1 MKFSI
6 FLNPQIPGSGWSNE
20 ENAVAKRPIGRDVES
35 YQKLLHEVREIAVH
49 ADQIGFDALMMTE
62 HHFHSEGFEFSVNP
76 LMFLTD
82 LAARTE
88 RILLAPLGLVL
99 PAWDPIRAA
108 EDVALLDHFCKG
120 RLRLGVARGYQNRW
134 MNVLGQRWN
143 AAAARSDGSASDTRN
158 FDVFGEVLK
167 IMKMAWAEDNLRYKS
182 DVLDYEV
189 PAPFDTGIEGWPAQ
203 EWTKKF
209 GAPGEID
216 ENGVIQSISVCP
228 KPYQNPH
235 PELWQPFTV
244 SDRSV
249 VRAAQEGILPWM
261 FTPNPDEHAAK
272 AKLYQDECAK
282 MGLDYKLG
290 EHTGILKIIG
300 MADTREEAIAT
311 YGKGMQKDF
320 ASFFGPFGYL
330 EVLRKKD
337 DDKYK
342 PISAEKGDFKRM
354 NDVEMALLGTP
365 DDVKRGIQRM
375 LDRMPDL
382 EWFGL
387 FMQGQQGVLPLDTV
401 KRNLEMFATKVIPE
415 FQD

>member
-1 MKFSI
+1 VKFSI
-6 FLNPQIPGSGWSNE
+6 FLNPQIPGSGYSAE
-20 ENAVAKRPIGRDVES
+20 ANATAKRPIGRDVES
-35 YQKLLHEVREIAVH
+35 YQKLLDEVREIAVL

-88 RILLAPLGLVL
+88 RILLAPLGIVL

-108 EDVALLDHFCKG
+108 EDVALLDHFSKG
-120 RLRLGVARGYQNRW
+120 RLRLGVARGYQSRW
-134 MNVLGQRWN
+134 MNVLGQRWQ
-143 AAAARSDGSASDTRN
+143 AAAARSDGSQSDNHN
-158 FDVFGEVLK
+158 FDVFGEILH
-167 IMKMAWAEDNLRYKS
+167 IMKLAWTQETVRYRG
-182 DVLDYEV
+182 DVLDYQV
-189 PAPFDTGIEGWPAQ
+189 PYPYEGIEGWPASD
-203 EWTKKF
+203 WTRTF

-216 ENGVIQSISVCP
+216 DDGVIRAVSVCP

-235 PELWQPFTV
+235 PELWQPFTI

-249 VRAAQEGILPWM
+249 IRAAQEDILPWM

-272 AKLYQDECAK
+272 ARLYQEESAK
-282 MGLDYKLG
+282 HGRHYKLG

-300 MADTREEAIAT
+300 MADTREEAVAT

-320 ASFFGPFGYL
+320 AAFFGPFGYL
-330 EVLRKKD
+330 EVLRKKED
-337 DDKYK
+337 DRHQ
-342 PISAEKGDFKRM
+342 PISPEKGDFKRM
-354 NDVEMALLGTP
+354 NEVELALLGGP

-387 FMQGQQGVLPLDTV
+387 FMQGQQGVLPIETV

-415 FQD
+415 FHD

>member
-6 FLNPQIPGSGWSNE
+6 FLNPQIPGSGFNDE
-20 ENAVAKRPIGRDVES
+20 ENAKARRPIGRDTES
-35 YQKLLHEVREIAVH
+35 YQRLLHEVREIAVH

-108 EDVALLDHFCKG
+108 EDVALLDQFCQG
-120 RLRLGVARGYQNRW
+120 RLRLGVARGYQKRW
-134 MNVLGQRWN
+134 MDVLGQRWH
-143 AAAARSDGSASDTRN
+143 ASATASDGGVKDNRN
-158 FDVFGEVLK
+158 FDVFGEILK
-167 IMKMAWAEDNLRYKS
+167 IMKLAWAEDNLQYKS
-182 DVLDYEV
+182 DVIDYQV
-189 PAPFDTGIEGWPAQ
+189 PYPVEGMEGWAVP
-203 EWTKKF
+203 EWTRTF

-216 ENGVIQSISVCP
+216 DEGVLRSVSVCP
-228 KPYQNPH
+228 RPYQSPH
-235 PELWQPFTV
+235 PELWQPFTI

-249 VRAAQEGILPWM
+249 VRAAQEDILPWM
-261 FTPNPDEHAAK
+261 FTPNPDEHAKK
-272 AKLYQDECAK
+272 AKLYQDEAAK
-282 MGLDYKLG
+282 AGRNYKLG
-290 EHTGILKIIG
+290 EHTGILKVVG
-300 MADTREEAIAT
+300 MADSAEEAIAT
-311 YGKGMQKDF
+311 YGKAMTKDF
-320 ASFFGPFGYL
+320 AAFFGPFGYL
-330 EVLRKKD
+330 EVLRKKE
-337 DDKYK
+337 DDKST
-342 PISAEKGDFKRM
+342 PISPKKGDYKRM
-354 NDVEMALLGTP
+354 NEVELALLGTP

-387 FMQGQQGVLPLDTV
+387 FMTGQQGVLPLDTV

>member
-1 MKFSI
+1 VKFSI
-6 FLNPQIPGSGWSNE
+6 FLNPQIPGSGYAAE

-35 YQKLLHEVREIAVH
+35 YQKLLDEVREIAVF
-49 ADQIGFDALMMTE
+49 ADQLGFNALMMTE

-88 RILLAPLGLVL
+88 NILLAPLGLVL

-108 EDVALLDHFCKG
+108 EDVALLDHFSKG

-134 MNVLGQRWN
+134 MNVLGQRWK
-143 AAAARSDGSASDTRN
+143 AAATGMPGGADDNRN

-167 IMKMAWAEDNLRYKS
+167 IMKMAWAQDTLRYKS

-189 PAPFDTGIEGWPAQ
+189 PAPFETGIEGWPAQ
-203 EWTKKF
+203 EWTRKF
-209 GAPGEID
+209 GAPGELD
-216 ENGVIQSISVCP
+216 ENGVVQAISVCP

-235 PELWQPFTV
+235 PELWQPFTI

-249 VRAAQEGILPWM
+249 KRAAQEGILPWM
-261 FTPNPDEHAAK
+261 FTPNPDDHAAK
-272 AKLYQDECAK
+272 AKLYQEECAK
-282 MGLDYKLG
+282 LGIQYGLG
-290 EHTGILKIIG
+290 EHTGILKIVG
-300 MADTREEAIAT
+300 MADTREEAIET
-311 YGKGMQKDF
+311 YGKSMHQDF
-320 ASFFGPFGYL
+320 AKFFGPFGYL
-330 EVLRKKD
+330 EVLRKKE
-337 DDKYK
+337 DDKRELIT
-342 PISAEKGDFKRM
+342 PERGDFKRM
-354 NDVEMALLGTP
+354 NEVEMALLGTP

-375 LDRMPDL
+375 VDRMPDL
-382 EWFGL
+382 EWFGM

-401 KRNLEMFATKVIPE
+401 KRNLEMFATKVMPE

>member
-6 FLNPQIPGSGWSNE
+6 FLNPQIPGSGFSAE
-20 ENAVAKRPIGRDVES
+20 ENAKARRPIGRDVES
-35 YQKLLHEVREIAVH
+35 YQRLLHEVREIAVH

-88 RILLAPLGLVL
+88 RILFAPLGLVL

-108 EDVALLDHFCKG
+108 EDVALLDQFCKG
-120 RLRLGVARGYQNRW
+120 RLRLGVARGYQSRW
-134 MNVLGQRWN
+134 ANVLGQRWQ
-143 AAAARSDGSASDTRN
+143 AAAARSDGSQTDTRN
-158 FDVFGEVLK
+158 FDVFGEILH
-167 IMKMAWAEDNLRYKS
+167 IMKLAWTQDTLKYKS
-182 DVLDYEV
+182 DVVDYEV
-189 PAPFDTGIEGWPAQ
+189 PFPHEGIEGWPAA
-203 EWTKKF
+203 EWTRTF

-216 ENGVIQSISVCP
+216 EEGVIRAVSVCP
-228 KPYQNPH
+228 KPYQDPH
-235 PELWQPFTV
+235 PELWQPFTI

-249 VRAAQEGILPWM
+249 IRAAQEDILPWM

-272 AKLYQDECAK
+272 AKLYQEEAAK
-282 MGLDYKLG
+282 HGRDYKLG

-311 YGKGMQKDF
+311 YGQGMQKDF
-320 ASFFGPFGYL
+320 AAFFGPFGYL
-330 EVLRKKD
+330 EVLRQKE
-337 DDKYK
+337 DDKHQ
-342 PISAEKGDFKRM
+342 PISPEKGDFKRM
-354 NDVEMALLGTP
+354 NDVEMALLGGP

-401 KRNLEMFATKVIPE
+401 KRNLELFATKVIPE
-415 FQD
+415 FHD

>member
-1 MKFSI
+1 VKFSI
-6 FLNPQIPGSGWSNE
+6 FLNPQIPGSGFSAE
-20 ENAVAKRPIGRDVES
+20 ANAKARRPIGRDVES
-35 YQKLLHEVREIAVH
+35 YQKLLDEVREIAVL
-49 ADQIGFDALMMTE
+49 ADQIGIDALMMTE

-108 EDVALLDHFCKG
+108 EDVALLDHFSKG
-120 RLRLGVARGYQNRW
+120 RLRLGVARGYQSRW
-134 MNVLGQRWN
+134 MNVLGQRWR
-143 AAAARSDGSASDTRN
+143 AAAARSDGSRSDDRN
-158 FDVFGEVLK
+158 FDVFGEILH
-167 IMKMAWAEDNLRYKS
+167 IMKLAWTQDTLRYRG
-182 DVLDYEV
+182 DVLDYQV
-189 PAPFDTGIEGWPAQ
+189 PYPHEGIEGWPAA
-203 EWTKKF
+203 EWTRTF

-216 ENGVIQSISVCP
+216 EDGVIRAVSVCP

-235 PELWQPFTV
+235 PELWQPFTI

-249 VRAAQEGILPWM
+249 VRAAQENILPWM

-272 AKLYQDECAK
+272 ARLYQEESAK
-282 MGLDYKLG
+282 HGRHYRLG
-290 EHTGILKIIG
+290 EHTGILKIVG

-320 ASFFGPFGYL
+320 AAFFGPFGYL

-337 DDKYK
+337 DDSHQ
-342 PISAEKGDFKRM
+342 PISPEKGDFARM
-354 NDVEMALLGTP
+354 NEVELALLGGP

-387 FMQGQQGVLPLDTV
+387 FMQGQQGVLPLETV
-401 KRNLEMFATKVIPE
+401 KRNLELFATKVIPA
-415 FQD
+415 FHD

>member
-1 MKFSI
+1 VKFSI
-6 FLNPQIPGSGWSNE
+6 FLNPQIPGSGYSAE
-20 ENAVAKRPIGRDVES
+20 ANATAKRPIGRDVES
-35 YQKLLHEVREIAVH
+35 YQKLLDEVREIAVL

-88 RILLAPLGLVL
+88 RILLAPLGIVL

-108 EDVALLDHFCKG
+108 EDVALLDHFSKG
-120 RLRLGVARGYQNRW
+120 RLRLGVARGYQSRW
-134 MNVLGQRWN
+134 MNVLGQRWQ
-143 AAAARSDGSASDTRN
+143 AAAARSDGSRSDNRN
-158 FDVFGEVLK
+158 FDVFGEILH
-167 IMKMAWAEDNLRYKS
+167 IMKLAWTQETVKYRS
-182 DVLDYEV
+182 DVLDYQV
-189 PAPFDTGIEGWPAQ
+189 PYPYEGIEGWPAAD
-203 EWTKKF
+203 WTKTF

-216 ENGVIQSISVCP
+216 ESGVIRAVSVCP
-228 KPYQNPH
+228 KPYQSPH
-235 PELWQPFTV
+235 PELWQPFTI

-249 VRAAQEGILPWM
+249 IRAAQENILPWM
-261 FTPNPDEHAAK
+261 FTPNPDDHAAK
-272 AKLYQDECAK
+272 ARLYQEESAK
-282 MGLDYKLG
+282 HGRHYKLG

-300 MADTREEAIAT
+300 MADTRAEAIAT

-320 ASFFGPFGYL
+320 AAFFGPFGYL
-330 EVLRKKD
+330 EVLRKKED
-337 DDKYK
+337 DAHQ
-342 PISAEKGDFKRM
+342 PISPEKGDFKRM
-354 NDVEMALLGTP
+354 NEVELALLGGP

-387 FMQGQQGVLPLDTV
+387 FMQGQQGVLPIDTV
-401 KRNLEMFATKVIPE
+401 KRNLELFATKVIPE

>member
-6 FLNPQIPGSGWSNE
+6 FLNPQIPGSGYSQE
-20 ENAVAKRPIGRDVES
+20 DNAVAKRPIGRDVES
-35 YQKLLHEVREIAVH
+35 YQALLHEVREIAVH

-88 RILLAPLGLVL
+88 RILLAPLGIVL

-108 EDVALLDHFCKG
+108 EDVALLDHFSKG

-134 MNVLGQRWN
+134 MNVLGQRWH

-167 IMKMAWAEDNLRYKS
+167 IMKMAWTQDSLRYKS

-189 PAPFDTGIEGWPAQ
+189 PSPYEGIEGWPAL

-209 GAPGEID
+209 GAPGEVD
-216 ENGVIQSISVCP
+216 EQGRIHAVSVGP
-228 KPYQNPH
+228 KPYQNPY
-235 PELWQPFTV
+235 PELWQPFTI

-249 VRAAQEGILPWM
+249 IRAAQEDILPWM

-272 AKLYQDECAK
+272 ARLYQEESAK
-282 MGLDYKLG
+282 CGRDYKLG
-290 EHTGILKIIG
+290 EHTGILKIVG

-320 ASFFGPFGYL
+320 AAFFGPFGYL
-330 EVLRKKD
+330 EVLRKQE
-337 DDKYK
+337 DDKHK
-342 PISAEKGDFKRM
+342 PISPEKGDYKRM
-354 NDVEMALLGTP
+354 NEVEMALLGGP

-401 KRNLEMFATKVIPE
+401 KRNLELFATKVIPE
-415 FQD
+415 FAD

>member
-6 FLNPQIPGSGWSNE
+6 FLNPQIPGSGYSQE
-20 ENAVAKRPIGRDVES
+20 DNAVARRPIGRDVES
-35 YQKLLHEVREIAVH
+35 YQALLHEVREIAVH

-88 RILLAPLGLVL
+88 RILLAPLGIVL

-108 EDVALLDHFCKG
+108 EDVALLDHFSRG

-134 MNVLGQRWN
+134 MNVLGQRWH

-167 IMKMAWAEDNLRYKS
+167 IMKMAWTQDTLRYKS

-189 PAPFDTGIEGWPAQ
+189 PSPYEGIEGWPAL

-209 GAPGEID
+209 GAPGEVD
-216 ENGVIQSISVCP
+216 EQGRIHAVSVGP
-228 KPYQNPH
+228 KPYQNPY
-235 PELWQPFTV
+235 PELWQPFTI

-249 VRAAQEGILPWM
+249 IRAAQEDILPWM

-272 AKLYQDECAK
+272 ARLYQEESAK
-282 MGLDYKLG
+282 CGRNYKLG
-290 EHTGILKIIG
+290 EHTGILKIVG

-320 ASFFGPFGYL
+320 AAFFGPFGYL
-330 EVLRKKD
+330 EVLRKQE
-337 DDKYK
+337 DDKHK
-342 PISAEKGDFKRM
+342 PISPEKGDFKRM
-354 NDVEMALLGTP
+354 NEVEMALLGGP

-401 KRNLEMFATKVIPE
+401 KRNLELFATKVIPE
-415 FQD
+415 FAD

>member
-6 FLNPQIPGSGWSNE
+6 FLNPQIPGSGYSSE

-35 YQKLLHEVREIAVH
+35 YQALLHEVREIAIH

-88 RILLAPLGLVL
+88 RILLAPLGIVL

-108 EDVALLDHFCKG
+108 EDVALLDHFSRG

-134 MNVLGQRWN
+134 MNVLGQRWH

-167 IMKMAWAEDNLRYKS
+167 IMKMAWTQDTLRYKS

-189 PAPFDTGIEGWPAQ
+189 PSPYDGIEGWPAL
-203 EWTKKF
+203 EWTRTF
-209 GAPGEID
+209 GAPGEVDDQGRIHA
-216 ENGVIQSISVCP
+216 ISVGP
-228 KPYQNPH
+228 KPYQNPY
-235 PELWQPFTV
+235 PELWQPFTI

-249 VRAAQEGILPWM
+249 IRAAQEDILPWM
-261 FTPNPDEHAAK
+261 FTPNPDDHAAK
-272 AKLYQDECAK
+272 AKLYQEESAK
-282 MGLDYKLG
+282 CGRDYKLG
-290 EHTGILKIIG
+290 EHTGILKIVG

-311 YGKGMQKDF
+311 YGHGMQKDF
-320 ASFFGPFGYL
+320 AAFFGPFGYL
-330 EVLRKKD
+330 EVLRKQE
-337 DDKYK
+337 DDKHK
-342 PISAEKGDFKRM
+342 PISPEKGDFKRM
-354 NDVEMALLGTP
+354 NEVEMALLGGP

-401 KRNLEMFATKVIPE
+401 KRNLELFATKVIPE
-415 FQD
+415 FAD

>member
-1 MKFSI
+1 VKFSI
-6 FLNPQIPGSGWSNE
+6 FLNPQIPGSGFSAE
-20 ENAVAKRPIGRDVES
+20 ENAKARRPIGRDVES

-108 EDVALLDHFCKG
+108 EDVALLDQFCKG
-120 RLRLGVARGYQNRW
+120 RLRLGVARGYQSRW
-134 MNVLGQRWN
+134 ANVLGQRWH
-143 AAAARSDGSASDTRN
+143 AAAARSDGSQTDTRN
-158 FDVFGEVLK
+158 FDVFGEILH
-167 IMKMAWAEDNLRYKS
+167 IMKLAWTQDTLKYKS
-182 DVLDYEV
+182 DVIDYEV
-189 PAPFDTGIEGWPAQ
+189 PFPHEGIEGWPAA
-203 EWTKKF
+203 EWTRTF

-216 ENGVIQSISVCP
+216 EEGVLRAVSVCP

-235 PELWQPFTV
+235 PELWQPFTI

-249 VRAAQEGILPWM
+249 IRAAQENILPWM

-272 AKLYQDECAK
+272 AKLYQEEAAK
-282 MGLDYKLG
+282 HGRDYKLG

-320 ASFFGPFGYL
+320 AAFFGPFGYL
-330 EVLRKKD
+330 EVLRQKE
-337 DDKYK
+337 DDKHQ
-342 PISAEKGDFKRM
+342 PISPEKGDFRRM
-354 NDVEMALLGTP
+354 NEVEMALLGGP

-401 KRNLEMFATKVIPE
+401 KRNLELFATKVIPE
-415 FQD
+415 FHD

>member
-6 FLNPQIPGSGWSNE
+6 FLNPQIPGSGWAAE

-35 YQKLLHEVREIAVH
+35 YQNLLNEVREIAVL
-49 ADQIGFDALMMTE
+49 ADQVGFHALMMTE

-88 RILLAPLGLVL
+88 RILLAPLGIVL

-108 EDVALLDHFCKG
+108 EDVALLDHFSKG

-134 MNVLGQRWN
+134 MQVLGQRWD
-143 AAAARSDGSASDTRN
+143 AVAARSDGSATDNRN

-167 IMKMAWAEDNLRYKS
+167 IMKLAWSEDLLRYKS

-189 PAPFDTGIEGWPAQ
+189 PRPFSGIEGWPAQ
-203 EWTKKF
+203 DWTKKF
-209 GAPGEID
+209 GTPGEID
-216 ENGVIQSISVCP
+216 DDGVIQGISVCP
-228 KPYQNPH
+228 KPYQYPH

-249 VRAAQEGILPWM
+249 IRAAQEGILPWM
-261 FTPNPDEHAAK
+261 FTPNPDEHAKK

-282 MGLDYKLG
+282 LGKIYKLG
-290 EHTGILKIIG
+290 EHTGILKIVG
-300 MADTREEAIAT
+300 MADTKEEAIET
-311 YGKGMQKDF
+311 FGKGMQKDF

-330 EVLRKKD
+330 EVLRKKE
-337 DDKYK
+337 DDKFK

-401 KRNLEMFATKVIPE
+401 KRNLEMFAEHVIPE
-415 FQD
+415 FSD

>member
-6 FLNPQIPGSGWSNE
+6 FLNPQIPGSGYAAE
-20 ENAVAKRPIGRDVES
+20 ENAKARRPIGRDTES
-35 YQKLLHEVREIAVH
+35 YQRLLHEVREIAVH

-62 HHFHSEGFEFSVNP
+62 HHFHSEGMEFSVNP

-108 EDVALLDHFCKG
+108 EDVALLDQFSKG

-134 MNVLGQRWN
+134 MNVLGQRWR

-167 IMKMAWAEDNLRYKS
+167 IMKLAWTQETLRYKS
-182 DVLDYEV
+182 DVLDYQV
-189 PAPFDTGIEGWPAQ
+189 PNPYEGIEGWPAQ
-203 EWTKKF
+203 EWTRTF
-209 GAPGEID
+209 GAPGELD
-216 ENGVIQSISVCP
+216 DQGRVQAVSVCP
-228 KPYQNPH
+228 RPYQEPY
-235 PELWQPFTV
+235 PELWQPFTI

-249 VRAAQEGILPWM
+249 IRAAQEDILPWM
-261 FTPNPDEHAAK
+261 FTPNPDDHAAK
-272 AKLYQDECAK
+272 AKLYQEESAK
-282 MGLDYKLG
+282 HGRHYKLG
-290 EHTGILKIIG
+290 EHTGILKIVGI
-300 MADTREEAIAT
+300 ADTTEEAVNTFGRSIP
-311 YGKGMQKDF
+311 KDF
-320 ASFFGPFGYL
+320 AAFFGPFGYL
-330 EVLRKKD
+330 EVLRKKED
-337 DDKYK
+337 EKHK
-342 PISAEKGDFKRM
+342 PISPEKGDAKRM
-354 NDVEMALLGTP
+354 KDVEMALFGTP

-387 FMQGQQGVLPLDTV
+387 YMQGQQGVLPLDTV
-401 KRNLEMFATKVIPE
+401 KRNLELFATKVIPE
-415 FQD
+415 FQ

>member
-1 MKFSI
+1 
-6 FLNPQIPGSGWSNE
+6 
-20 ENAVAKRPIGRDVES
+20 
-35 YQKLLHEVREIAVH
+35 
-49 ADQIGFDALMMTE
+49 
-62 HHFHSEGFEFSVNP
+62 
-76 LMFLTD
+76 
-82 LAARTE
+82 
-88 RILLAPLGLVL
+88 
-99 PAWDPIRAA
+99 
-108 EDVALLDHFCKG
+108 
-120 RLRLGVARGYQNRW
+120 
-134 MNVLGQRWN
+134 MNVLGQRWH
-143 AAAARSDGSASDTRN
+143 AAAARSDGSKSDNRN

-167 IMKMAWAEDNLRYKS
+167 IMKMAWAEDTLRYKS

-189 PAPFDTGIEGWPAQ
+189 PAPFSGIEGWPAA
-203 EWTKKF
+203 EWTRTF

-216 ENGVIQSISVCP
+216 DEGVIRSVSVGP

-249 VRAAQEGILPWM
+249 IRAAQEGIMPWL
-261 FTPNPDEHAAK
+261 FTPNPDDHAAK
-272 AKLYQDECAK
+272 AKLYQEECARQGK
-282 MGLDYKLG
+282 DYKLG

-300 MADTREEAIAT
+300 MADSREEALAT

-320 ASFFGPFGYL
+320 SAFFGPFGYL
-330 EVLRKKD
+330 EVLRTQED
-337 DDKYK
+337 ESHK
-342 PISAEKGDFKRM
+342 PISPEKGNFNRM
-354 NDVEMALLGTP
+354 HEVEMALLGTP
-365 DDVKRGIQRM
+365 DDVKRGIHRM

>member
-6 FLNPQIPGSGWSNE
+6 FLNPQIPGSGYSNE

-35 YQKLLHEVREIAVH
+35 YQALLHEVREIAIH

-88 RILLAPLGLVL
+88 RILLAPLGIVL

-108 EDVALLDHFCKG
+108 EDVALLDQFSKG

-134 MNVLGQRWN
+134 MNVLGQRWQ
-143 AAAARSDGSASDTRN
+143 ASAARSDGSKSDTRN

-167 IMKMAWAEDNLRYKS
+167 IMKMAWTQDTLRYKS

-189 PAPFDTGIEGWPAQ
+189 PAPFDGIEGWPAL
-203 EWTKKF
+203 EWTQKF
-209 GAPGEID
+209 GAPGEVDDQGRIHA
-216 ENGVIQSISVCP
+216 VSVGP
-228 KPYQNPH
+228 KPYQYPY
-235 PELWQPFTV
+235 PELWQPFTI

-249 VRAAQEGILPWM
+249 IRAAQEDILPWM

-272 AKLYQDECAK
+272 AKLYQEESAK
-282 MGLDYKLG
+282 CGRDYKLG
-290 EHTGILKIIG
+290 EHTGILKIVG

-311 YGKGMQKDF
+311 YGKSMQKDF
-320 ASFFGPFGYL
+320 AAFFGPFGYL
-330 EVLRKKD
+330 EVLRKKED
-337 DDKYK
+337 DRHQ
-342 PISAEKGDFKRM
+342 PISPEKGDYKRM
-354 NDVEMALLGTP
+354 NEVEMALLGGP

-401 KRNLEMFATKVIPE
+401 KRNLELFATKVIPE
-415 FQD
+415 FSD

>member
-6 FLNPQIPGSGWSNE
+6 FLNPQIPGSGYAAE
-20 ENAVAKRPIGRDVES
+20 ENAKAKRPIGRDTES
-35 YQKLLHEVREIAVH
+35 YQALLHEVREIAVH

-62 HHFHSEGFEFSVNP
+62 HHFHSEGMEFSVNP

-88 RILLAPLGLVL
+88 RILLAPLGMVL

-108 EDVALLDHFCKG
+108 EDVALLDQFSKG

-134 MNVLGQRWN
+134 MNVLGQRWH

-167 IMKMAWAEDNLRYKS
+167 IMKMAWTQETLRYKS

-189 PAPFDTGIEGWPAQ
+189 PFPYEGIENWPAV
-203 EWTKKF
+203 EWTKTF
-209 GAPGEID
+209 GAPGEVSD
-216 ENGVIQSISVCP
+216 DDKIQAISVCP
-228 KPYQNPH
+228 RPYQNPH
-235 PELWQPFTV
+235 PELWQPFTI

-249 VRAAQEGILPWM
+249 IKAAQENILPWM
-261 FTPNPDEHAAK
+261 FTPNPDDHAAK
-272 AKLYQDECAK
+272 AKLYQEESARQ
-282 MGLDYKLG
+282 GRDYKLG
-290 EHTGILKIIG
+290 EHTGILKIVGI
-300 MADTREEAIAT
+300 ADTTEEAINT
-311 YGKGMQKDF
+311 FGRSIPKDF
-320 ASFFGPFGYL
+320 AAFFGPFGYL
-330 EVLRKKD
+330 EVMRKKED
-337 DDKYK
+337 DRHK
-342 PISAEKGDFKRM
+342 PISPEKGDAKRM
-354 NDVEMALLGTP
+354 NDVEMALFGTP
-365 DDVKRGIQRM
+365 DDIKRGIQRM

-387 FMQGQQGVLPLDTV
+387 YMQGQQGVLPLDTV

-415 FQD
+415 FQ

>member
-1 MKFSI
+1 MKFSL
-6 FLNPQIPGSGWSNE
+6 FLNPQIPGSGWAAE
-20 ENAVAKRPIGRDVES
+20 ENAKAKRPIGRDVES

-88 RILLAPLGLVL
+88 RILLAPLGIVL

-108 EDVALLDHFCKG
+108 EDVALLDHFSKG

-134 MNVLGQRWN
+134 MNVLGQRWH
-143 AAAARSDGSASDTRN
+143 AAAARSDGSKSDTRN

-167 IMKMAWAEDNLRYKS
+167 IMKMAWEQDSLRYKS
-182 DVLDYEV
+182 EVLDYEI
-189 PAPFDTGIEGWPAQ
+189 PAPFSGIEGWPAQ
-203 EWTKKF
+203 EWTQTF

-216 ENGVIQSISVCP
+216 ENGLIQSVSVCP

-249 VRAAQEGILPWM
+249 IRAAQEGIMPWM
-261 FTPNPDEHAAK
+261 FTPNPDDHAAK
-272 AKLYQDECAK
+272 AKLYQEECAK
-282 MGLDYKLG
+282 QGKDYKLG
-290 EHTGILKIIG
+290 EHTGILKIVG

-330 EVLRKKD
+330 EVLRKKED
-337 DDKYK
+337 DRHQ
-342 PISAEKGDFKRM
+342 PISPEKGDFKRM
-354 NDVEMALLGTP
+354 NEVEMALLGTP

>member
-1 MKFSI
+1 MKFAI
-6 FLNPQIPGSGWSNE
+6 MMNPQIPGSGYAAE
-20 ENAVAKRPIGRDVES
+20 ENAKARRPIGRDVES
-35 YQKLLHEVREIAVH
+35 YQKLLDEVRDIAVH

-108 EDVALLDHFCKG
+108 EDVALLDHFSKG

-134 MNVLGQRWN
+134 MNVLGQRWHT
-143 AAAARSDGSASDTRN
+143 AAARSDGSASDTRN
-158 FDVFGEVLK
+158 FDVFGEILK
-167 IMKMAWAEDNLRYKS
+167 IMKLAWTQDSLRYKS
-182 DVLDYEV
+182 DVLDYEI
-189 PAPFDTGIEGWPAQ
+189 PAPFSGIEGWPAA
-203 EWTKKF
+203 EWTRAF

-216 ENGVIQSISVCP
+216 DDGVIRSVSVCP
-228 KPYQNPH
+228 RPYQNPH
-235 PELWQPFTV
+235 PELWQPFTI

-249 VRAAQEGILPWM
+249 IRCAQEDILPWM
-261 FTPNPDEHAAK
+261 FTPNPDEHAKK
-272 AKLYQDECAK
+272 ARLYQEECAK
-282 MGLDYKLG
+282 AGRNYRLG
-290 EHTGILKIIG
+290 EHTGILKVVG
-300 MADTREEAIAT
+300 MADTKEEAVEI

-320 ASFFGPFGYL
+320 AAFFGPFGYL
-330 EVLRKKD
+330 EVLRKKED
-337 DDKYK
+337 DRHQ
-342 PISAEKGDFKRM
+342 PISPEKGDFNRM
-354 NDVEMALLGTP
+354 SEVELALLGTP

-387 FMQGQQGVLPLDTV
+387 FMQGQQGVLPTDTV

>member
-1 MKFSI
+1 VKFSI
-6 FLNPQIPGSGWSNE
+6 FLNPQIPGSGYSAE
-20 ENAVAKRPIGRDVES
+20 ANATAKRPIGRDVES
-35 YQKLLHEVREIAVH
+35 YQKLLDEVREIAVH

-88 RILLAPLGLVL
+88 RILLAPLGIVL

-108 EDVALLDHFCKG
+108 EDVALLDHFSKG

-134 MNVLGQRWN
+134 MNVLGQRWQ
-143 AAAARSDGSASDTRN
+143 AAAARSDGSRSDDHN
-158 FDVFGEVLK
+158 FDVFGEILH
-167 IMKMAWAEDNLRYKS
+167 IMKLAWTRDTLRYRG
-182 DVLDYEV
+182 DVLDYQV
-189 PAPFDTGIEGWPAQ
+189 PYPYEGIEGWPAA
-203 EWTKKF
+203 EWTKTF

-216 ENGVIQSISVCP
+216 EDGVIRAVSVCP
-228 KPYQNPH
+228 KPYQHPH
-235 PELWQPFTV
+235 PELWQPFTI

-249 VRAAQEGILPWM
+249 IRAAQENILPWM
-261 FTPNPDEHAAK
+261 FTPDPDEHAAK
-272 AKLYQDECAK
+272 ARLYQEEAAK
-282 MGLDYKLG
+282 HGRHYKLG

-320 ASFFGPFGYL
+320 AAFFGPFGYL
-330 EVLRKKD
+330 EVLRKKED
-337 DDKYK
+337 DAHQ
-342 PISAEKGDFKRM
+342 PISPEKGDFKRM
-354 NDVEMALLGTP
+354 NEVELALLGGP
-365 DDVKRGIQRM
+365 DDVKRGIRRM

-387 FMQGQQGVLPLDTV
+387 FLQGQQGVLPVETV
-401 KRNLEMFATKVIPE
+401 KRNLELFATKVIPE
-415 FQD
+415 FHD

>member
-6 FLNPQIPGSGWSNE
+6 FLNPQIPGSGYGSE
-20 ENAVAKRPIGRDVES
+20 ENAVARRPIGRDTES
-35 YQKLLHEVREIAVH
+35 YQDLLHEVREIAVH

-88 RILLAPLGLVL
+88 RILLAPLGIVL

-108 EDVALLDHFCKG
+108 EDVALLDQFCKG

-134 MNVLGQRWN
+134 MNVLGQRWK

-167 IMKMAWAEDNLRYKS
+167 IMKMAWTQDTLRYKS

-189 PAPFDTGIEGWPAQ
+189 PSPYDGIEGWPAL
-203 EWTKKF
+203 EWTRKF
-209 GAPGEID
+209 GAPGEVSED
-216 ENGVIQSISVCP
+216 GRIQAVSVCP
-228 KPYQNPH
+228 KPYQQPY
-235 PELWQPFTV
+235 PELWQPFTI

-249 VRAAQEGILPWM
+249 IRAAQEDILPWM

-272 AKLYQDECAK
+272 ARLYQEESAK
-282 MGLDYKLG
+282 CGRDYKLG
-290 EHTGILKIIG
+290 EHTGILKIVG

-311 YGKGMQKDF
+311 YGTSMQKDF
-320 ASFFGPFGYL
+320 AAFFGPFGYL
-330 EVLRKKD
+330 EVLRKKED
-337 DDKYK
+337 DRHQ
-342 PISAEKGDFKRM
+342 PISPEKGDFARM
-354 NDVEMALLGTP
+354 NEVEMALLGGP

-401 KRNLEMFATKVIPE
+401 KRNLELFATKVIPE
-415 FQD
+415 FAD